1 MVFQKMT
8 NEQKQFLFDLKA
20 TASKEDIASMRAL
33 IMRGASTT
41 EAKQSVVERTKAK
54 QEYLEQMEKQVK
66 PVTAPE
72 KKAKAKPKA
81 TAKHLEVEAP
91 QTEEEQK
98 PTRKR
103 RTKAAPTD
111 ITETEQEPMSPTIE
125 YKPKPRKQAAQSAI
139 KN

>member
-1 MVFQKMT
+1 MT

-41 EAKQSVVERTKAK
+41 DAKQSVVERTKAK

-72 KKAKAKPKA
+72 KKAKPKPKA
-81 TAKHLEVEAP
+81 AAKHLEVEAP
-91 QTEEEQK
+91 QTEEE

-103 RTKAAPTD
+103 RIKAAPTD

>member
-91 QTEEEQK
+91 QTEEE